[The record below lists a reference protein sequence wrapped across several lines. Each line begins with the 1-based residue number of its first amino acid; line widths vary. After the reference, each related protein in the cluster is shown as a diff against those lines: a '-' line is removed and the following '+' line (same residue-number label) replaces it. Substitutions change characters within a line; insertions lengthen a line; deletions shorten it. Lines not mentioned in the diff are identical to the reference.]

1 MANNQI
7 KFGIGFN
14 VDKTGL
20 NEARAALQEIK
31 NMTQGEFL
39 KLNTNY

>member
-1 MANNQI
+1 MANGSQI

-20 NEARAALQEIK
+20 NEARVALQEIK

-39 KLNTNY
+39 